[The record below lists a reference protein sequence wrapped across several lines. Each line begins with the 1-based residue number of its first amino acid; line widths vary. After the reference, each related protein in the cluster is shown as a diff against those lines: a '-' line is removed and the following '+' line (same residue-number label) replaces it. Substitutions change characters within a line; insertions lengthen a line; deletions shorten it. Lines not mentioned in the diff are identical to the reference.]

1 LTQPI
6 IILLVIFLL
15 FAITIILWIINKK
28 IFMLIIGIILFLF
41 ILFILNFFR
50 DPDRQIPDEKNIIIS
65 PADGKVVEIK
75 SDQEL
80 LFFDKK
86 FVKVSIYLSLW
97 DVHINRIPI
106 DGEIIFQEY
115 SKGKF
120 YPAYKNKASQ
130 KNESNLI
137 GIKTKIGE
145 VFVKQI
151 AGIIARRII
160 STVNIGDEVY
170 KGQRFGMIR
179 FGSRVELFLPNDI
192 ELTITKGDVL
202 RGGESIVGKFYEK

>member
-1 LTQPI
+1 MTQPI

-15 FAITIILWIINKK
+15 FAVTVILWIINKK
-28 IFMLIIGIILFLF
+28 VFLLMIGIILFLLF
-41 ILFILNFFR
+41 LFILHFFR
-50 DPDRQIPDEKNIIIS
+50 DPDRQVPHEKNIIIS
-65 PADGKVVEIK
+65 PSDGKVIEIK

-80 LFFDKK
+80 LYFDKK
-86 FVKVSIYLSLW
+86 FIKVSIYLSLW

-106 DGEIIFQEY
+106 DGEIIFQKY
-115 SKGKF
+115 NKGKF
-120 YPAYKNKASQ
+120 YPAFKNKASQ
-130 KNESNLI
+130 NNESNLI
-137 GIKTKIGE
+137 GIKTKTGE

-160 STVNIGDEVY
+160 STVNIGDEVC

-192 ELTITKGDVL
+192 ELTVSKGDVL
-202 RGGESIVGKFYEK
+202 RGGESIVGEFYEK